1 MRSINS
7 TYVDEFHLFSVGIVV
22 PDVRQWYMVIF
33 VVIFGGSSASL
44 MRIQFIP
51 MNNRS
56 LYNIH
61 THTPFCDGFLFV
73 CLSEVIMIIM
83 IIINNI
89 LGSNN

>member
-61 THTPFCDGFLFV
+61 THTPFCDGLIFVLF
-73 CLSEVIMIIM
+73 LSEVIRII
-83 IIINNI
+83 IIINVI
-89 LGSNN
+89 I